1 MSTGER
7 EDRVGQHHW
16 VRQDD
21 FEIPGVPDSFQ
32 RLWTPHRLAY
42 VRGEDTSVQTVPG
55 CPFCTGPERRDDES
69 LIAFRGEHCFVILNL
84 FPYNPGHL
92 LVCPYRHVADL
103 TDLTEPELT
112 ELMHLT
118 RDAIRAVREASH
130 PNAFNTGLNLGQ
142 AAGGSLSEHLH
153 MHVVPRWIGDS
164 NFLPVTA
171 HTKAI
176 MDTLAGTWLDVRSHW
191 PEPEEADGTGR
202 RQPAAD
208 TGGPGGPD
216 GHSAAGQGPAGST
229 TTAKN

>member
-1 MSTGER
+1 MSTGEQGA
-7 EDRVGQHHW
+7 RVGQHHW

-42 VRGEDTSVQTVPG
+42 VRGEDTSVETVPG
-55 CPFCTGPERRDDES
+55 CPFCTGPERRDNES
-69 LIAFRGEHCFVILNL
+69 LIVFRGKHCFVILNL

-92 LVCPYRHVADL
+92 LVCPYRHLADL
-103 TDLTEPELT
+103 TELTDDELT
-112 ELMHLT
+112 ELMRLT
-118 RDAIRAVREASH
+118 RDAVVAVSEASH

-142 AAGGSLSEHLH
+142 AAGGSLSDHLH

-176 MDTLAGTWLDVRSHW
+176 MDTLGGTWTDIREHW
-191 PEPEEADGTGR
+191 PEPDS
-202 RQPAAD
+202 AA
-208 TGGPGGPD
+208 P
-216 GHSAAGQGPAGST
+216 SSVAAGQDP
-229 TTAKN
+229 TAPSEES